1 MRVTSLLEGLR
12 ARRPLAFF
20 EESHLRLTNVTR
32 QLLQGWPLPA
42 GEKKHSLTDSEV
54 KKKQQPPPQ
63 FTLLVLRIHA
73 THTWTECPSSVFR
86 PATQLRVQVT
96 FGIFNLERNRLLD
109 WRGQSLYRQ
118 TAQWV
123 EAHHLPIR
131 APREDFSSNNR
142 NLEGGKPMQDWLLLE
157 LSLAGDFPRRMGMP
171 QLTE

>member
-12 ARRPLAFF
+12 ARRPLPFF

-32 QLLQGWPLPA
+32 QLLQGWALPA
-42 GEKKHSLTDSEV
+42 DDKNHYLTDSQV
-54 KKKQQPPPQ
+54 KKNTPLQ

-96 FGIFNLERNRLLD
+96 FGIFNLERSRLLD

-118 TAQWV
+118 TAEWV

-131 APREDFSSNNR
+131 APREDFSSKNR